1 MRESMA
7 APINSTPVNLTDDL
21 GFRLELKVPPRR
33 IISLVPSWTETLF
46 AMGLGNEVVGITK
59 FCVEPADAVASVA
72 KIGGTKNPDLR
83 AIAKL
88 QPDLIIANAEENR
101 REDVEKI
108 REQGMAVFTTYPK
121 TIPGAVES
129 ILKLG
134 TALAREAEANAMAR
148 DIVRNVSGIEAS
160 VGVWSKLPF
169 RVFCPIWKNPW
180 MAFNADTYAHDVLRM
195 LGFNNVFASAGER
208 YPATT
213 LAEAI
218 ERKPDIVL
226 LPDEPY
232 EFKDRDVEELK
243 KVLPP
248 GLARRVMIVS
258 GRDLHWY
265 GVHMVKGLS
274 TLAAKLARLR
284 AALQIPLT

>member
-1 MRESMA
+1 MVASINI
-7 APINSTPVNLTDDL
+7 APINITDDL
-21 GFRLELKVPPRR
+21 GFRLELKSPPRR

-46 AMGLGNEVVGITK
+46 AMGLGNEVVGVTK
-59 FCVEPADAVASVA
+59 FCVEPADGVASIA

-88 QPDLIIANAEENR
+88 EPDLVIANAEENR

-108 REQGMAVFTTYPK
+108 REQGVAVFTTYPK

-134 TALAREAEANAMAR
+134 TALAREGEANTMAR
-148 DIVRNVSGIEAS
+148 DIVKNVSAIEAA

-195 LGFNNVFASAGER
+195 LGFNNIFASAGER

-218 ERKPDIVL
+218 ELKPDIVL

-232 EFKDRDVEELK
+232 EFKDRDIDELK
-243 KVLPP
+243 KVLPA

-265 GVHMVKGLS
+265 GVHMVNGLAA
-274 TLAAKLARLR
+274 LAAKLARLR